1 MSWLK
6 KIRVSCLL
14 LVVLTVFGL
23 HAKAETLQS
32 TGVKFHQEQLS
43 TQDAGLSHSDCQWIN
58 APLPERPE
66 ELLFIEESEDKQQY
80 WILELGNRHL
90 SICISILFGQPDPG
104 FELEAVPFTGSL
116 AVTQLST
123 SERLSSLQIFRI

>member
-14 LVVLTVFGL
+14 LALLTVLGF
-23 HAKAETLQS
+23 HAEAETLQS
-32 TGVKFHQEQLS
+32 TQGRFHQEQVS
-43 TQDAGLSHSDCQWIN
+43 TQDAGLSHSDYQWIN

-80 WILELGNRHL
+80 WILELGNRQL

-104 FELEAVPFTGSL
+104 FELEPVPFTGSL
-116 AVTQLST
+116 PITQLST
-123 SERLSSLQIFRI
+123 SERLSALQIFRI

>member
-6 KIRVSCLL
+6 NIRIPCLL
-14 LVVLTVFGL
+14 LVVLTVIGFHGEAGKS
-23 HAKAETLQS
+23 HS
-32 TGVKFHQEQLS
+32 TQGRFHQEQVS
-43 TQDAGLSHSDCQWIN
+43 TQDKTLSHSENQWIN

-66 ELLFIEESEDKQQY
+66 ELLFFEESEDKQQF
-80 WILELGNRHL
+80 WILELGNRQL

-104 FELEAVPFTGSL
+104 FELEAVPFTGNL
-116 AVTQLST
+116 PITQLST

>member
-1 MSWLK
+1 
-6 KIRVSCLL
+6 
-14 LVVLTVFGL
+14 
-23 HAKAETLQS
+23 
-32 TGVKFHQEQLS
+32 
-43 TQDAGLSHSDCQWIN
+43 
-58 APLPERPE
+58 
-66 ELLFIEESEDKQQY
+66 LLFIEESEDKQQY

>member
-14 LVVLTVFGL
+14 LVVLTVLGF
-23 HAKAETLQS
+23 HAEAETLHS
-32 TGVKFHQEQLS
+32 TQGRYHQEQVS
-43 TQDAGLSHSDCQWIN
+43 TQHAALSLSDYQWIN

-80 WILELGNRHL
+80 WILELGNRQL
-90 SICISILFGQPDPG
+90 TICISILFGQPDPG

-116 AVTQLST
+116 PITQLST

>member
-14 LVVLTVFGL
+14 LIVLTVLGFHAEAGKL
-23 HAKAETLQS
+23 HS
-32 TGVKFHQEQLS
+32 TQGRFHQEQVS
-43 TQDAGLSHSDCQWIN
+43 TQDPALSHSDYQWIN

-66 ELLFIEESEDKQQY
+66 DLLFIEESEDKQQY
-80 WILELGNRHL
+80 WVLQLASRQL
-90 SICISILFGQPDPG
+90 TICISKLFGQPDPG
-104 FELEAVPFTGSL
+104 VELEAVPFTGSL
-116 AVTQLST
+116 PITQLST

>member
-6 KIRVSCLL
+6 KIQVPCLL
-14 LVVLTVFGL
+14 LVVLTVLGF
-23 HAKAETLQS
+23 HAEAGKLPS
-32 TGVKFHQEQLS
+32 TQDRFHQEQVS
-43 TQDAGLSHSDCQWIN
+43 TQNAAISHSDHLWIN

-80 WILELGNRHL
+80 WILELGNRQL
-90 SICISILFGQPDPG
+90 SICISILFGQPDPD
-104 FELEAVPFTGSL
+104 FELKAVPFTGILPIS
-116 AVTQLST
+116 QLST

>member
-6 KIRVSCLL
+6 KIRVSYLL
-14 LVVLTVFGL
+14 LVVLTVLGF
-23 HAKAETLQS
+23 HAEAETLHS
-32 TGVKFHQEQLS
+32 TRAKFHQEQLS
-43 TQDAGLSHSDCQWIN
+43 TQDAGLSHSDYQWIN

-104 FELEAVPFTGSL
+104 FELEAVSFTGSL
-116 AVTQLST
+116 PIIQLST